1 MIGVAN
7 PGRCFRAAAVAEAL
21 TLAVLLLNRLTV
33 GADPVAGLVG
43 PVHGSAYLAVIALA
57 WLGGLPRRAR
67 LLAVIPGIGG
77 LLADRAATTADRP
90 RG

>member
-1 MIGVAN
+1 MTAVAN
-7 PGRCFRAAAVAEAL
+7 PGRWFRTAAVVEAL
-21 TLAVLLLNRLTV
+21 TLAVLLLNRLTL

-67 LLAVIPGIGG
+67 WLAVVPGIGG
-77 LLADRAATTADRP
+77 LLADRAAREVHRA

>member
-1 MIGVAN
+1 MSPMTDNRRWLRV
-7 PGRCFRAAAVAEAL
+7 AAVVEAV

-67 LLAVIPGIGG
+67 LLALVPGIGG
-77 LLADRAATTADRP
+77 LLADRAATAAADRH
-90 RG
+90 G

>member
-1 MIGVAN
+1 MTDNRRWLRV
-7 PGRCFRAAAVAEAL
+7 AAVVEAV

-67 LLAVIPGIGG
+67 LLALVPGIGG
-77 LLADRAATTADRP
+77 LLADRAATAAADRH
-90 RG
+90 G

>member
-1 MIGVAN
+1 MSPMTDNRRWLRV
-7 PGRCFRAAAVAEAL
+7 AAVVEAV

-57 WLGGLPRRAR
+57 WLGGLPRRTR
-67 LLAVIPGIGG
+67 LLALVPGIGG
-77 LLADRAATTADRP
+77 LLADRAATAAADRH
-90 RG
+90 G

>member
-1 MIGVAN
+1 MTDNRRWLRV
-7 PGRCFRAAAVAEAL
+7 AAVVEAV

-67 LLAVIPGIGG
+67 LLALVPGIGG
-77 LLADRAATTADRP
+77 LLADRAATAAADRP
-90 RG
+90 G